1 MRRKALAE
9 WASLYSIRRTQRLQQ
24 KVKAI
29 VAKKNTDGNGQEGGI
44 ALLEKE
50 EAAEDVGLDLSASK
64 PVGLRLLLEGITPLI
79 MDHFPTQEAYDVLCL
94 GKRPPKDTESTPE
107 ERCKKK
113 IYRNS
118 DGKIIIPA
126 SNFWACLVG
135 AGKRVKFKGNTN
147 VSNSTSTL
155 LSLFLAPVDIEHLL
169 ITPEG
174 VGVDGEGW
182 DPNIG
187 IGRLP
192 GNGVANA
199 LVRPMFKKW
208 SFEANFEYDPGLAP
222 QMTKP
227 VVLTLFK
234 IAGRGLGL
242 GSFNPAHKGMNGTF
256 KVVKWEEYEI
266 SNDV

>member
-1 MRRKALAE
+1 MNKE
-9 WASLYSIRRTQRLQQ
+9 P
-24 KVKAI
+24 I
-29 VAKKNTDGNGQEGGI
+29 VAKKKTDGNGSGDGGAGLAVLDQEEQV
-44 ALLEKE
+44 A
-50 EAAEDVGLDLSASK
+50 LDLSASK
-64 PVGLRLLLEGITPLI
+64 PVGLKLRLEGITPLI

-107 ERCKKK
+107 QRCYKK
-113 IYRNS
+113 IYRNA
-118 DGKIIIPA
+118 DGMIIIPA

-135 AGKRVKFKGNTN
+135 AGKRVKFQGNSK

-155 LSLFLAPVDIEHLL
+155 LSLFLAPIDHEHLL
-169 ITPEG
+169 ITPED
-174 VGVDGEGW
+174 VGVKGEGW
-182 DPNIG
+182 EPNIG

-199 LVRPMFKKW
+199 LVRPMFKEW
-208 SFEANFEYDPGLAP
+208 GFEANFEYDPGLAP
-222 QMTKP
+222 QMTKQ

-256 KVVKWEEYEI
+256 KVSNLTCRLMWSVTCAPCLLVK
-266 SNDV
+266 